1 MRFGYSPIHD
11 PLEQHANYFGY
22 TLGDFADTAQQL
34 CDALNLCH
42 KEYILTDDEYNIA
55 VTRLNDMVLDNLT
68 EEED

>member
-1 MRFGYSPIHD
+1 MKFGYTPIHD

-42 KEYILTDDEYNIA
+42 KEHVLTDDEYNAA
-55 VTRLNDMVLDNLT
+55 VSRLNDMVLDNLT